1 MPAIE
6 LIFIDGIR
14 NKLEFIKGANKKKKE
29 KKKYGTRIRRTKQDP
44 SKLKLELCFRSK
56 RSLKKRKKISEGKSC
71 MVCLSSR
78 TNALTPRKR

>member
-29 KKKYGTRIRRTKQDP
+29 KKNMEREYEEQSKIR
-44 SKLKLELCFRSK
+44 
-56 RSLKKRKKISEGKSC
+56 
-71 MVCLSSR
+71 V
-78 TNALTPRKR
+78 N